1 MSAPDIDVPAFPVTL
16 PNGYVC
22 DGLTT
27 REYFAAKAM
36 QGLLG
41 NAFLMQDAT
50 RMEEKTSVLIMG
62 MAVKAADALIKA
74 LEKEA

>member
-1 MSAPDIDVPAFPVTL
+1 MSAPDITPPAFPVASEDAVHHY
-16 PNGYVC
+16 GMS
-22 DGLTT
+22 T

-74 LEKEA
+74 LEEE